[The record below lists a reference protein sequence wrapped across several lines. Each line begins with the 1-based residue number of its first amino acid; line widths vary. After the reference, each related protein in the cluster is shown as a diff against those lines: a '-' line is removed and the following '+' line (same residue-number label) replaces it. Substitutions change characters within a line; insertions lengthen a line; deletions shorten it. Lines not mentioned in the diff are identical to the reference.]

1 MANED
6 GDRRAGGVGRW
17 PDIDDRLLYE
27 LADYHWTVKRSL
39 RAAAD
44 RWHEAGA
51 DERAAYLDELQE
63 LREKE
68 QRAWVAHFA
77 RPVNKEK

>member
-6 GDRRAGGVGRW
+6 GDRRIGGTWRW
-17 PDIDDRLLYE
+17 PDDVDDRLLYQ

-39 RAAAD
+39 RAAAFG
-44 RWHEAGA
+44 WGEAGR
-51 DERAAYLDELQE
+51 DERAAYLDELSQ

-68 QRAWVAHFA
+68 AIVWNTYFA
-77 RPVNKEK
+77 RPNAVK